1 MAARKKRRA
10 SPAPAGMSEKEPEGA
25 SDVESEGDEDAAFGE
40 GNVAFTDSGLDADT
54 DDGDEGDEGDAADED
69 DGERGADRE
78 PDSDAFDDSDAADER
93 SSSGPSSLARYDALD
108 AYMRE
113 VQRHPL
119 LSPEDEHQL
128 AAEYVKTGSVDLA
141 ARLVTANLRL
151 VVKIAY
157 EYRRAYRNIMD
168 LVQEGN
174 IGLMQ
179 AVKRYDPYRG
189 VKLSSYAAWWIRA
202 YMLRFILNNW
212 RLVKIGTTQAQRR
225 LFFNL
230 SKEKAKLTAMGI
242 EPTSEEIAKR
252 LNVDESEVVEMDRR
266 LARSDASLDTPV
278 KDGEARSTTRLELL
292 PSPGDAPDT
301 VAESA
306 EIEELLRVQLD
317 EFRKTLNGKD
327 IAIFDK
333 RLVADEPLT
342 LQELGD
348 EFGVSRERVRQLEAR
363 LTGKLREYLK
373 KTLGDA
379 VGVG

>member
-1 MAARKKRRA
+1 LAIEPNNRRRPERRA
-10 SPAPAGMSEKEPEGA
+10 AKADEPDEDSAPG
-25 SDVESEGDEDAAFGE
+25 SDQDDEESEDDAETIEAE
-40 GNVAFTDSGLDADT
+40 ASLVEEYDSAEPGSSRARALAVVPRADSL
-54 DDGDEGDEGDAADED
+54 ERAD
-69 DGERGADRE
+69 
-78 PDSDAFDDSDAADER
+78 PITI
-93 SSSGPSSLARYDALD
+93 
-108 AYMRE
+108 YMRE

-119 LSPEDEHQL
+119 LSPEDEHRL

-189 VKLSSYAAWWIRA
+189 VKLSSYSAWWIRA

-212 RLVKIGTTQAQRR
+212 RLVKLGTTQAQRK

-230 SKEKAKLTAMGI
+230 NKEKQRLSGLGI
-242 EPTSEEIAKR
+242 EPTSAELAKR
-252 LNVDESEVVEMDRR
+252 LDVDEGEVIEMDRR
-266 LARSDASLDTPV
+266 LARGDASLDSPV
-278 KDGEARSTTRLELL
+278 TEGDGRTTTRMDLL
-292 PSPGDAPDT
+292 PGTSDSPDIAT
-301 VAESA
+301 ESA
-306 EIEELLRVQLD
+306 ELGALLHEQLD
-317 EFRKTLNGKD
+317 VFRQTLTGKD
-327 IAIFDK
+327 VAIFEK
-333 RLVADEPLT
+333 RVIADEPLT

-363 LTGKLREYLK
+363 LTGRLREHLK
-373 KTLGDA
+373 RTLGDA